1 MYKNHFKLSLPK
13 TIRNISTILVFFIFS
28 NIFYY
33 GNIARTT
40 KHLENNL
47 QEQTK
52 IEIIALK

>member
-33 GNIARTT
+33 GNISRTT
-40 KHLENNL
+40 KHLENNS

-52 IEIIALK
+52 IEIKL